1 MTGIISRNGEVIFQ
15 KEYVSGSGVGGYRD
29 GLLHHTER
37 KFLND
42 ADMIVVSGDS
52 LYMEGFL
59 NHCKPGYQPAIRT
72 FVQENNVSATYYA
85 TQSQQ
90 IFKWQ
95 TFNDPKLKGKVLQ
108 TITNLDGDIL
118 GQWRYWQNKNGNW
131 IRAKY

>member
-1 MTGIISRNGEVIFQ
+1 MRLSHFINIFWSNF
-15 KEYVSGSGVGGYRD
+15 V
-29 GLLHHTER
+29 
-37 KFLND
+37 LNQ
-42 ADMIVVSGDS
+42 
-52 LYMEGFL
+52 
-59 NHCKPGYQPAIRT
+59 HQPAIRT
-72 FVQENNVSATYYA
+72 FVQENNVSTTYYA